1 VEIAAGTWIGPHVV
15 VQGPTRIGP
24 GNKIFQ
30 FASIGD
36 MPQDKKYRGEQ
47 TLLEIG
53 ARNVIREFCT
63 INRGTLQGGGVTR
76 IGDDNWIMAYVH
88 IAHDCIVGS
97 HTIFANGASLAGH
110 VRVDDHAALGGF
122 TLVFQFC
129 RLGAHCLCAF
139 GSHIDKDVPPF
150 VTVAGQMARPRGIN
164 AEGLRRRG
172 FSAEAIA
179 TLRRAY
185 RLVYRSSLTSSQAVE
200 RLRQLAQECTEVG
213 LMAGFIEHSQ
223 RGIIR

>member
-1 VEIAAGTWIGPHVV
+1 V
-15 VQGPTRIGP
+15 
-24 GNKIFQ
+24 
-30 FASIGD
+30 
-36 MPQDKKYRGEQ
+36 
-47 TLLEIG
+47 
-53 ARNVIREFCT
+53 
-63 INRGTLQGGGVTR
+63 
-76 IGDDNWIMAYVH
+76 
-88 IAHDCIVGS
+88 
-97 HTIFANGASLAGH
+97 
-110 VRVDDHAALGGF
+110 LGGF

-185 RLVYRSSLTSSQAVE
+185 KLAYRSSLTSSQAVE
-200 RLRQLAQECTEVG
+200 RLRQLAQECAEVE
-213 LMAGFIEHSQ
+213 LMAGFIEHSR